1 MSDNVINATDNLSK
15 RLDREILFNE
25 IVSETID
32 KLKNQ
37 EATLSPD
44 DLALD
49 NAWEE
54 ICYQQQAEES
64 FYWDMYMENLEF
76 MIDVAIDDCAKKYK
90 SSVSGI
96 IEAIYG
102 EYDEEETDYGEIETD
117 VKEDVRDKIL
127 SLATDDECVR
137 KQVDREYG
145 DAATEDMYLSSIAMG
160 MSEKEA
166 RERYYGNAEEDD
178 VEES

>member
-1 MSDNVINATDNLSK
+1 MSDNVINANEIISK

-32 KLKNQ
+32 MLKNQ
-37 EATLSPD
+37 ETTFSPE
-44 DLALD
+44 DLELD
-49 NAWEE
+49 NTWEE
-54 ICYQQQAEES
+54 ICYQQQVEES
-64 FYWDMYMENLEF
+64 FYWDRYMENLEF
-76 MIDVAIDDCAKKYK
+76 MIDIAIDDCATKYK
-90 SSVSGI
+90 SSVSGV

-117 VKEDVRDKIL
+117 VKEDVRNKIL
-127 SLATDDECVR
+127 SLAADDECVR

-160 MSEKEA
+160 MSEEEA
-166 RERYYGNAEEDD
+166 GERYYGNAEEDD